1 MNHLPDKQRRLPFD
15 SSDTRILIL
24 AVLITLGALGFFLST
39 SLVLINRTGQ
49 DLEKEILVRN
59 MNRAVAAI
67 DYQARVLDSQLMDWT
82 TWISTNEFV
91 TGNNPQYI
99 EENLTA
105 STFRSS
111 EISFLAIF
119 NQTGELLVARQ
130 YDENGFQQLSSSD
143 SLIIWLANQPASLEH
158 KSTNSAW
165 HGIYSEHT
173 DPLLLVSRPILT
185 DEKQGPIRGTMVF
198 GRTLDP
204 ANLADISKIAGARI
218 SFISPDD
225 YSLPIQSDQNTLS
238 IETNQPAWFATVN
251 NEYVEGFVSL
261 QQFDGNPGLILRTY
275 LPRFIH
281 LSFQQNQR
289 IMVLSILGLGLL
301 FFFIVWFTLRRAM
314 HNRQENQET
323 LSRYQAVVQQAV
335 EAILLVDDEM
345 HILEANPAGYKLLGN
360 PSELSS
366 SVLLNEILMPE
377 TECPKDWHE
386 ALLIKNIPVEC
397 RFRLVNGSSLYAE
410 ISASRII
417 YQSKQA
423 WCIILRDITER
434 NRILQALQESEERY
448 KLAMLGANDGLWDWD
463 LRKGKIYFSVHWKEI
478 LGYAEHEFGDSLED
492 WLQSIHPDD
501 LVNFQN
507 DLNNH
512 LKGETT
518 HFVNEHRLQNKT
530 GNYLWVRAR
539 GIAIW
544 DENKAPVRMAGSL
557 TDITTHKLFEEQIL
571 YCVLNDSLTG
581 LPNRTLLLDR
591 IKHASERSKR
601 RSLPYF
607 AIILLNIDR
616 FKRINDEFGHAA
628 GDQVLVECAR
638 RLRSSIRPSDTVAR
652 ISGDEFV
659 VLLEEITR
667 QEDVELVFERISQIL
682 AAPIPLND
690 NKTVSITFSC
700 GIVIPDQVSDQPQ
713 EILRDVDIAMQYAK
727 KNGRGK
733 HSYFAPEMYRH
744 TIERI
749 ALENELHGALER
761 NELFV
766 MYQPIFQMNN
776 NTISGFEALAR
787 WNHPQKGI
795 ISPTVFIPLAEK
807 TGMIHNLG
815 MWVLKQASMQMQ
827 HWQQLFPSIPPLT
840 LNVNLSV
847 TQFDQENLLD
857 NIQQILLDSGLP
869 AGSLCLEITES
880 AMMGN
885 PDKVR
890 RLLNQLKALG
900 VQLFIDDFG
909 AGYSSLSYLQQ
920 LPLDGIKIDRSF
932 ISNLERSENDRTIVQ
947 SIINLA
953 QSLGFKQTAEGVE
966 NEAQLKIL
974 RHLHSTHIQGF
985 IISKP
990 LNAPDAQALIQH
1002 FSSHDEPAD

>member
-1 MNHLPDKQRRLPFD
+1 
-15 SSDTRILIL
+15 
-24 AVLITLGALGFFLST
+24 
-39 SLVLINRTGQ
+39 
-49 DLEKEILVRN
+49 
-59 MNRAVAAI
+59 
-67 DYQARVLDSQLMDWT
+67 
-82 TWISTNEFV
+82 
-91 TGNNPQYI
+91 
-99 EENLTA
+99 
-105 STFRSS
+105 
-111 EISFLAIF
+111 
-119 NQTGELLVARQ
+119 
-130 YDENGFQQLSSSD
+130 
-143 SLIIWLANQPASLEH
+143 
-158 KSTNSAW
+158 
-165 HGIYSEHT
+165 
-173 DPLLLVSRPILT
+173 
-185 DEKQGPIRGTMVF
+185 
-198 GRTLDP
+198 
-204 ANLADISKIAGARI
+204 
-218 SFISPDD
+218 
-225 YSLPIQSDQNTLS
+225 
-238 IETNQPAWFATVN
+238 
-251 NEYVEGFVSL
+251 
-261 QQFDGNPGLILRTY
+261 
-275 LPRFIH
+275 
-281 LSFQQNQR
+281 
-289 IMVLSILGLGLL
+289 MVLTILGLGLL
-301 FFFIVWFTLRRAM
+301 FFFIVLFALRRAIY
-314 HNRQENQET
+314 NRQENQET
-323 LSRYQAVVQQAV
+323 LGRYQAVVQQAV

-360 PSELSS
+360 PAELSS
-366 SVLLNEILMPE
+366 SVMLSEILIPE
-377 TECPKDWHE
+377 TICSKDWHE
-386 ALLIKNIPVEC
+386 SLLIKKIPLEC
-397 RFRLVNGSSLYAE
+397 HFRLVNGSSLVAE

-423 WCIILRDITER
+423 WCIILRDTTER
-434 NRILQALQESEERY
+434 SRILQALQESEERY

-463 LRKGKIYFSVHWKEI
+463 LREGKVYFSAHWKEI
-478 LGYAEHEFGDSLED
+478 LGYAEPEFGDSLED

-512 LKGETT
+512 LKGETA

-571 YCVLNDSLTG
+571 YSVLNDSLTG

-616 FKRINDEFGHAA
+616 FKRINDEFGHSA

-638 RLRSSIRPSDTVAR
+638 RLRNSIRPSDTVAR

-667 QEDVELVFERISQIL
+667 QEDVEPVFERIRQIL
-682 AAPIPLND
+682 SAPITLNST
-690 NKTVSITFSC
+690 NTVSITLSC
-700 GIVIPDQVSDQPQ
+700 GIIIPDQVSDQPQ

-727 KNGRGK
+727 KNGRGQ
-733 HSYFAPEMYRH
+733 HSYFAPEMYQR

-766 MYQPIFQMNN
+766 MYQPIFQMDT
-776 NTISGFEALAR
+776 NTISGFEALVR
-787 WNHPQKGI
+787 WKHPQKGI
-795 ISPTVFIPLAEK
+795 ISPVVFIPLAEK

-815 MWVLKQASMQMQ
+815 MWVLRQASMQMQ
-827 HWQQLFPSIPPLT
+827 HWQKVFPSITPLT

-847 TQFDQENLLD
+847 TQFDQENLLE
-857 NIQQILLDSGLP
+857 NIQQILFESGLP

-885 PDKVR
+885 SDKIR

-932 ISNLERSENDRTIVQ
+932 ISNLERSESDRTIVQ

-966 NEAQLKIL
+966 NEAQLK
-974 RHLHSTHIQGF
+974 T
-985 IISKP
+985 
-990 LNAPDAQALIQH
+990 
-1002 FSSHDEPAD
+1002 